1 MAKKVA
7 VEEGLDNVVDE
18 LQRRGYGTVELLP
31 ESFNWDNVEAA
42 VVSGGDS
49 NFMGMEDRASTVPV
63 VSAEGLTA
71 EEVVDAIE
79 QRLRARERS

>member
-1 MAKKVA
+1 MGRKIA

-31 ESFNWDNVEAA
+31 ESFNWDNVQAA

-49 NFMGMEDRASTVPV
+49 NLMGMQDRASTVPV
-63 VSAEGLTA
+63 ISAEGMSA
-71 EEVVDAIE
+71 EEVVDSLE
-79 QRLRARERS
+79 QRLRRQE